1 MGTRRA
7 HASGVEV
14 NAAFA
19 RQVGIV
25 GRTGAGKSS
34 LLQALFRIVNVQAGS
49 IEIDGKDIA
58 NIGLDALRLRLALVP
73 QDSLLFKGTLRENL
87 YVTSSLARR

>member
-49 IEIDGKDIA
+49 VEVDGVNVA
-58 NIGLDALRLRLALVP
+58 NIGLETLRSRLALVP
-73 QDSLLFKGTLRENL
+73 QDSLLFRGTLRENL
-87 YVTSSLARR
+87 YVLAAPRC